1 MYNNYFDITGKHILV
16 TGASSG
22 IGREVAIQLS
32 LAGAIVSVTGRS
44 QDKLSETVINLDPAT
59 IAYSGAH
66 DLTDDESIK
75 QLVSSCNNLDGVVF
89 CAGIAEYTPIKVLSS
104 NKLQNTLNTNFISQA
119 QLTTLLLKNRKLNAD
134 SSLVYISSISSRKGV
149 AATAAYASSKAALSA
164 FVRVLATEVAKP
176 NRIRVNSLCP
186 GIVKTPMGQMVAD
199 LVEDISADY
208 PLGLGDTIDIANSCI
223 FFLSDASKW
232 ITGTE
237 LVLDGGLTLT

>member
-1 MYNNYFDITGKHILV
+1 MHTNYFDIAGKHILV

-22 IGREVAIQLS
+22 IGREVAIQLA
-32 LAGAIVSVTGRS
+32 LAGATISVTGRS
-44 QDKLSETVINLDPAT
+44 ETKLLDTISNIDAAT
-59 IAYSGAH
+59 ISYFGAH

-75 QLVSSCNNLDGVVF
+75 QLVNNCDNLDGVVF

-104 NKLQNTLNTNFISQA
+104 LKLQNTLNTNFISQV
-119 QLTTLLLKNRKLNAD
+119 QLTTLLLKNRKLNVD

-176 NRIRVNSLCP
+176 NKIRVNSLCP

-208 PLGLGDTIDIANSCI
+208 PLGLGDTVDIANSCI

>member
-1 MYNNYFDITGKHILV
+1 M
-16 TGASSG
+16 
-22 IGREVAIQLS
+22 
-32 LAGAIVSVTGRS
+32 
-44 QDKLSETVINLDPAT
+44 
-59 IAYSGAH
+59 
-66 DLTDDESIK
+66 
-75 QLVSSCNNLDGVVF
+75 
-89 CAGIAEYTPIKVLSS
+89 
-104 NKLQNTLNTNFISQA
+104 
-119 QLTTLLLKNRKLNAD
+119 
-134 SSLVYISSISSRKGV
+134 
-149 AATAAYASSKAALSA
+149 
-164 FVRVLATEVAKP
+164 ATEVAKP